1 MENALDCL
9 RSAFSLAEP
18 QGYIRTFVDFG
29 LPMQRLLGQ
38 AVKMNIFPEYA
49 ARLLSAFPADAG
61 DKESITTNDATSQQP
76 LIEPL
81 TDQELSIL
89 RLMAAG
95 LSHSEIAGEL
105 YLSPNTVK
113 WHSTNIYGKLG
124 VHRRAH
130 AVARARELEIL

>member
-18 QGYIRTFVDFG
+18 QGYIRTFVDLG
-29 LPMQRLLGQ
+29 QPMQRLLGQ
-38 AVKMNIFPEYA
+38 AVRENIFPEYV

-61 DKESITTNDATSQQP
+61 DKESTTTKDASSQQP

-95 LSHSEIAGEL
+95 LSHSEIASQL
-105 YLSPNTVK
+105 YLSLNTVK

-124 VHRRAH
+124 VHRRTH